1 MIIRGTTPYHSF
13 ILPIES
19 SKIADLSIAYMQ
31 NEELLFEKT
40 LRDVTISDVNTSTE
54 NGSVEPIS
62 GEETEVYCQIDV
74 HLTQEDTLKLKFYP
88 AAIKNMLLIQI
99 RLLTIDGEA
108 YASEPMKER
117 IYGVLRDGVLGE
129 DSDG

>member
-40 LRDVTISDVNTSTE
+40 LRDVTISGVNTSTE

-62 GEETEVYCQIDV
+62 EETEVYCQIDV

-88 AAIKNMLLIQI
+88 TAIKNMLLIQI

>member
-62 GEETEVYCQIDV
+62 EETEVYCQIDV

-88 AAIKNMLLIQI
+88 TAIKNMLLIQI